1 MEPGN
6 PDIRQA
12 VERSRGLLKKIQLI
26 LPLFKGYRKL
36 EDLREADELLRR
48 QLSDILQ
55 QTLKNLQDQRVSLV
69 NSGTFDQLTNIASV
83 ISKTQELQGDI
94 LHASQGYSGI
104 SPAIRVDESTLNA
117 LYENDLKFL
126 EVCQSIKNSSLGGE
140 SGQIGSDLS
149 KLNGEID
156 LARTSWQE
164 RIQKVQNI
172 LLQSVGES

>member
-6 PDIRQA
+6 PDIRQE

-69 NSGTFDQLTNIASV
+69 NSGAFDQLTSIASV

-94 LHASQGYSGI
+94 LHATQGYSGI
-104 SPAIRVDESTLNA
+104 SPAIRVDEGTLNA
-117 LYENDLKFL
+117 LYESDLKFL
-126 EVCQSIKNSSLGGE
+126 EVCQGIKNSSLSSE

-149 KLNGEID
+149 RLNGEID

-164 RIQKVQNI
+164 RILKVQNI
-172 LLQSVGES
+172 LIQSGGES